1 MPLQVL
7 SRHGSSVKLLVLYV
21 KFLKYAKND
30 PWGASRWAAEAERL
44 QKAEE
49 KSNER

>member
-7 SRHGSSVKLLVLYV
+7 ARHGNSVKLLVLYV
-21 KFLKYAKND
+21 KFLKYVKND
-30 PWGASRWAAEAERL
+30 PWGASRWGAEAEKL

-49 KSNER
+49 EANER